1 MFSTLSVSQTGLS
14 SSKYAIDNVSN
25 NQANRNTPGYK
36 KRVADLSEVRLN
48 GVHITGQGVSFDGIS
63 RVTSQ
68 YMYDKFMQES
78 TKANYLD
85 KSSNMLGGIE
95 KIFAETTGLN
105 PSGFSV
111 DLDRY
116 FQSVESLRTNP
127 SSEVNRSYM
136 KTQGSVIVESLQKL
150 YASVEK
156 QAQIEKVELKTD
168 VNKVN
173 KILKEIAD
181 VNVKIEKYD
190 PSVNDLLDKRDLLE
204 LELSK
209 FVDVD
214 INRDA
219 GFYEIKIGGVVAVSN
234 NIFHKEIE
242 IENRLTN
249 QIDKF
254 NHIRQNSDGSSTVF
268 DSLKYNA
275 DFTSKAPY
283 DTDDTITY
291 KLNNEFSVSVT
302 IGETITGNWDG
313 DPNTPDTTMT
323 VDNDNLT
330 RAFMVKINNDSN
342 MSKLVTAH
350 NGEYTLDTSGNK
362 VPMYPNS
369 DNYLRI
375 ESNLP
380 GVDND
385 FTGRFSIERKTGIN
399 VDSRETIYKNDKE
412 SKVAQTDTVLTILD
426 QDLNL
431 KSGTMRAQV
440 ENLATSN
447 PNNKFQKY
455 LDQLDQFAQTL
466 ADVNSSYIRVGEN
479 DYVYGRDSS
488 EAHNTAPFPPNGGDV
503 VNMNLFSGSSIKTL
517 KFNKNA
523 VNDLSQQN
531 LDYLATLQW
540 KDNLS
545 FKGGAQNP
553 NDVNSTSLA
562 EFYRDLRV
570 GISTDK
576 EEASYGFEVQDAISK
591 NLGTAY
597 NNVVKVNSDD
607 EMIDLMKFQAAFS
620 ANAKVISAVD
630 EMIQV
635 LLGMKR

>member
-14 SSKYAIDNVSN
+14 TSKYAIDNVSN

-36 KRVADLSEVRLN
+36 KRVADLSEIRIN
-48 GVHITGQGVSFDGIS
+48 GVHLTGQGVNFGGIS

-68 YMYDKFMQES
+68 YMYDKFMQEG

-95 KIFAETTGLN
+95 KIFAETDS
-105 PSGFSV
+105 SGFSV
-111 DLDRY
+111 DLNRY

-136 KTQGSVIVESLQKL
+136 KTQGAVIVESIQNL
-150 YASVEK
+150 YSSIEK

-173 KILKEIAD
+173 QILKEIAD

-242 IENRLTN
+242 IEDRLTP

-254 NHIRQNSDGSSTVF
+254 NHLDSTGKVY
-268 DSLKYNA
+268 DSLKYNS
-275 DFTSKAPY
+275 DFTAKALY
-283 DTDDTITY
+283 DVDDTITY

-302 IGETITGNWDG
+302 IGESITGNWDG
-313 DPNTPDTTMT
+313 DPNTPDTTMI

-330 RAFMVKINNDSN
+330 RAFMVKINSDPN

-350 NGEYTLDTSGNK
+350 NGEYTLDASGNK
-362 VPMYPNS
+362 IPMYPNS
-369 DNYLRI
+369 DNYLKI

-380 GVDND
+380 GVDNE
-385 FTGRFSIERKTGIN
+385 FTGRFSIERKTGTD
-399 VDSRETIYKNDKE
+399 VDGRETIYKNDKE
-412 SKVAQTDTVLTILD
+412 SKIGQTDTVLTILD

-431 KSGTMRAQV
+431 KSGSMRAQV
-440 ENLATSN
+440 ENLSTSN

-479 DYVYGRDSS
+479 DYVYGRDAS
-488 EAHNTAPFPPNGGDV
+488 EAHNTAPFPPNGGDI

-517 KFNKNA
+517 KFDKNA
-523 VNDLSQQN
+523 VNDLNQQN

-553 NDVNSTSLA
+553 NDVNSTSFV
-562 EFYRDLRV
+562 EFYRNLKV
-570 GISTDK
+570 GVSTDK
-576 EEASYGFEVQDAISK
+576 EEANYGFEVQDAIAN

-597 NNVVKVNSDD
+597 NEVVKVNSDD

-620 ANAKVISAVD
+620 ANAQVISAVD
-630 EMIQV
+630 EMIQT

>member
-1 MFSTLSVSQTGLS
+1 MFSTLSVSQTGLNT
-14 SSKYAIDNVSN
+14 SKYAIENVSN

-36 KRVADLSEVRLN
+36 KRVADLSEIRLN
-48 GVHITGQGVSFDGIS
+48 GVHITGQGVNFGGIS

-85 KSSNMLGGIE
+85 KSSNILGGIE
-95 KIFAETTGLN
+95 KIFAETDS
-105 PSGFSV
+105 SGFSV
-111 DLDRY
+111 DLNRY

-136 KTQGSVIVESLQKL
+136 KTQGAVIVESLQNL
-150 YASVEK
+150 YSSIEK

-173 KILKEIAD
+173 QILKEIAD

-242 IENRLTN
+242 IEDRLTP

-254 NHIRQNSDGSSTVF
+254 NHLDSTGKVY
-268 DSLKYNA
+268 DSLKYNS
-275 DFTSKAPY
+275 DFTKKVDY
-283 DTDDTITY
+283 DAGDVITY

-302 IGETITGNWDG
+302 YGESITGNWDG
-313 DPNTPDTTMT
+313 DPTTPPDENMI
-323 VDNDNLT
+323 VDNKNLT
-330 RAFMVKINNDSN
+330 RALMVKINADEN
-342 MSKLVTAH
+342 MSKYITAY
-350 NGEYTLDTSGNK
+350 NGEYTVDSNGNK

-369 DNYLRI
+369 DNYLKI

-380 GVDND
+380 GAENE
-385 FTGRFSIERKTGIN
+385 FIGRISVERKTGTD
-399 VDSRETIYKNDKE
+399 VDGRETIYKNDKE
-412 SKVAQTDTVLTILD
+412 SKIAQTDTVLTILD

-431 KSGTMRAQV
+431 KSGSMRAQV
-440 ENLATSN
+440 ENLSTSN

-466 ADVNSSYIRVGEN
+466 ADVNSSYIRVGSN
-479 DYVYGRDSS
+479 DYVYGRDGS
-488 EAHNTAPFPPNGGDV
+488 EAHNTAPFPPIGGDI
-503 VNMNLFSGSSIKTL
+503 VNMNLFSGSSVKTL
-517 KFNKNA
+517 KFDKNA
-523 VNDLSQQN
+523 VNDLNQQN

-553 NDVNSTSLA
+553 NDVNSTSFV
-562 EFYRDLRV
+562 EFYRNLKV
-570 GISTDK
+570 GVSTDK
-576 EEASYGFEVQDAISK
+576 EEANYGFEVQDAIAN

-597 NNVVKVNSDD
+597 NEVVKVNSDD

-620 ANAKVISAVD
+620 ANAQVISAVD
-630 EMIQV
+630 EMIQT

>member
-1 MFSTLSVSQTGLS
+1 MFSTLSVSQTGLNT
-14 SSKYAIDNVSN
+14 SKYAIENVSN

-36 KRVADLSEVRLN
+36 KRVADLSEIRLN
-48 GVHITGQGVSFDGIS
+48 GVHITGQGVNFGGIS

-85 KSSNMLGGIE
+85 KSSNMLGGID
-95 KIFAETTGLN
+95 KLFAETDS
-105 PSGFSV
+105 SGFSV
-111 DLDRY
+111 D
-116 FQSVESLRTNP
+116 
-127 SSEVNRSYM
+127 VNRSYM
-136 KTQGSVIVESLQKL
+136 KTQGAVIVESLQNL
-150 YASVEK
+150 YSSIEK

-168 VNKVN
+168 VKKVN
-173 KILKEIAD
+173 QILKEIAD

-242 IENRLTN
+242 IEDRLTP

-254 NHIRQNSDGSSTVF
+254 NHIRQNADGSSTVF
-268 DSLKYNA
+268 DSLKYNS
-275 DFTSKAPY
+275 DFTAKALY
-283 DTDDTITY
+283 DVDDTITY
-291 KLNNEFSVSVT
+291 KLNNEFSVSVK

-330 RAFMVKINNDSN
+330 RAFMVKINSDPN

-350 NGEYTLDTSGNK
+350 NGEYTLDASGNK
-362 VPMYPNS
+362 IPMYPNS
-369 DNYLRI
+369 DNYLKI

-380 GVDND
+380 GVDNE
-385 FTGRFSIERKTGIN
+385 FTGRFSIERKTGVN

-412 SKVAQTDTVLTILD
+412 SKIGQTDTVLTILD

-431 KSGTMRAQV
+431 KSGSMRAQV
-440 ENLATSN
+440 ENLSTSN

-479 DYVYGRDSS
+479 DYVYGRDGS
-488 EAHNTAPFPPNGGDV
+488 EAHNTAPFPPNGGDI
-503 VNMNLFSGSSIKTL
+503 VNMNLFSGSSVKTL
-517 KFNKNA
+517 KFDKNA
-523 VNDLSQQN
+523 VNDLNQQN

-553 NDVNSTSLA
+553 NDVNSTSFV
-562 EFYRDLRV
+562 EFYRNLKV
-570 GISTDK
+570 GVSTDK
-576 EEASYGFEVQDAISK
+576 EEANYGFEVQDAIAN

-597 NNVVKVNSDD
+597 NEVVKVNSDD

-620 ANAKVISAVD
+620 ANAQVISAVD
-630 EMIQV
+630 EMIQT

>member
-1 MFSTLSVSQTGLS
+1 MFSTLSVSQTGLNT
-14 SSKYAIDNVSN
+14 SKYAIENVSN

-36 KRVADLSEVRLN
+36 KRVADLSEIRLN
-48 GVHITGQGVSFDGIS
+48 GVHITGQGVNFGGIS

-95 KIFAETTGLN
+95 KIFAETDS
-105 PSGFSV
+105 SGFSV
-111 DLDRY
+111 DLNRY

-136 KTQGSVIVESLQKL
+136 KTQGAVIVESLQNL
-150 YASVEK
+150 YSSIEK

-168 VNKVN
+168 VKKVN
-173 KILKEIAD
+173 QILKEIAD

-242 IENRLTN
+242 IEDRLTP

-254 NHIRQNSDGSSTVF
+254 NHIRQNADGSSTVF
-268 DSLKYNA
+268 DSLKYNS
-275 DFTSKAPY
+275 DFTAKALY
-283 DTDDTITY
+283 DVDDTITY
-291 KLNNEFSVSVT
+291 KLNNEFSVSVK
-302 IGETITGNWDG
+302 IGEII
-313 DPNTPDTTMT
+313 DTTMT
-323 VDNDNLT
+323 VNNNNIT
-330 RAFMVKINNDSN
+330 RALMVKINSDPN

-350 NGEYTLDTSGNK
+350 NGEYTLDASGNK
-362 VPMYPNS
+362 IPMYPNS
-369 DNYLRI
+369 DNYLKI

-380 GVDND
+380 GAENE
-385 FTGRFSIERKTGIN
+385 FIGRISVERKTGTVVN
-399 VDSRETIYKNDKE
+399 GREIIYKNDKE
-412 SKVAQTDTVLTILD
+412 SKIGQTDTVLTILD

-431 KSGTMRAQV
+431 KSGSMRAQV
-440 ENLATSN
+440 ENLSTSN

-466 ADVNSSYIRVGEN
+466 ADVNSSYIRVGSN
-479 DYVYGRDSS
+479 DYVYGRDGS
-488 EAHNTAPFPPNGGDV
+488 EAHNTAPFPPIGGDI
-503 VNMNLFSGSSIKTL
+503 VNMNLFSGSSVKTL
-517 KFNKNA
+517 KFDKNA
-523 VNDLSQQN
+523 VNDLNQQN

-553 NDVNSTSLA
+553 NDVNSTSFV
-562 EFYRDLRV
+562 EFYRNLKV
-570 GISTDK
+570 GVSTDK
-576 EEASYGFEVQDAISK
+576 EEANYGFEVQDAIAN

-597 NNVVKVNSDD
+597 NEVVKVNSDD

-620 ANAKVISAVD
+620 ANAQVISAVD

>member
-1 MFSTLSVSQTGLS
+1 MFSTFSVSQTGLNA
-14 SSKYAIDNVSN
+14 SKYAIENVSN
-25 NQANRNTPGYK
+25 NQANAKTVGYK
-36 KRVADLSEVRLN
+36 KRVADLSEIRLN
-48 GVHITGQGVSFDGIS
+48 GTNITGLGVNFDGIS

-95 KIFAETTGLN
+95 KIFAETDS
-105 PSGFSV
+105 SGFSV
-111 DLDRY
+111 DLNRY

-136 KTQGSVIVESLQKL
+136 KTQGAVIVESLQNL
-150 YASVEK
+150 YSSIEK

-168 VNKVN
+168 VKKVN
-173 KILKEIAD
+173 QILKEIAD

-242 IENRLTN
+242 IEDRLTP

-254 NHIRQNSDGSSTVF
+254 NHIRQNADGSSTVF
-268 DSLKYNA
+268 DSLKYNS
-275 DFTSKAPY
+275 DFTAKALY
-283 DTDDTITY
+283 DADDTITY
-291 KLNNEFSVSVT
+291 KLNNEFSVSVK

-330 RAFMVKINNDSN
+330 RAFMVKINSDPN

-350 NGEYTLDTSGNK
+350 NGEYTLDASGNK
-362 VPMYPNS
+362 IPMYPNS
-369 DNYLRI
+369 DNYLKI

-380 GVDND
+380 GVDNE
-385 FTGRFSIERKTGIN
+385 FTGRFSIERKTGTN
-399 VDSRETIYKNDKE
+399 VDGRETIYKNDKE
-412 SKVAQTDTVLTILD
+412 SKIGQTDTVLTILD

-431 KSGTMRAQV
+431 KSGSMRAQV
-440 ENLATSN
+440 ENLSTSN

-479 DYVYGRDSS
+479 DYVYGRDAS
-488 EAHNTAPFPPNGGDV
+488 EAHNTAPFPPNGGDI
-503 VNMNLFSGSSIKTL
+503 VNMNLFSGSSVKTL
-517 KFNKNA
+517 KFDKNA
-523 VNDLSQQN
+523 VNDLNQQN

-553 NDVNSTSLA
+553 NDVNSTSFV
-562 EFYRDLRV
+562 EFYRNLKV
-570 GISTDK
+570 GVSTDK
-576 EEASYGFEVQDAISK
+576 EEANYGFEVQDAIAN

-597 NNVVKVNSDD
+597 NEVVKVNSDD

-620 ANAKVISAVD
+620 ANAQVISAVD
-630 EMIQV
+630 EMIQT

>member
-1 MFSTLSVSQTGLS
+1 MFSTLSVSQTGLNT
-14 SSKYAIDNVSN
+14 SKYAIENVSN

-36 KRVADLSEVRLN
+36 KRVADLSEIRLN
-48 GVHITGQGVSFDGIS
+48 GVHITGQGVNFGGIS

-95 KIFAETTGLN
+95 KIFAETDS
-105 PSGFSV
+105 SGFSV
-111 DLDRY
+111 DLNRY

-136 KTQGSVIVESLQKL
+136 KTQGAVIVESLQNL
-150 YASVEK
+150 YSSIEK

-168 VNKVN
+168 VKKVN
-173 KILKEIAD
+173 QILKEIAD

-242 IENRLTN
+242 IEDRLTP

-254 NHIRQNSDGSSTVF
+254 NHLDSTGKVY
-268 DSLKYNA
+268 DSLKYNS
-275 DFTSKAPY
+275 DFSAKGAY
-283 DTDDTITY
+283 DPNDTITY
-291 KLNNEFSVSVT
+291 KLNNEFSVSVK
-302 IGETITGNWDG
+302 IGDSITGNWDG

-330 RAFMVKINNDSN
+330 RALMVKINSDPN

-350 NGEYTLDTSGNK
+350 NGEYTLDASGNK
-362 VPMYPNS
+362 IPMYPNS
-369 DNYLRI
+369 DNYLKI

-380 GVDND
+380 GVDNE
-385 FTGRFSIERKTGIN
+385 FTGRFSIERKTGTD
-399 VDSRETIYKNDKE
+399 VDGRETIYKNDKE
-412 SKVAQTDTVLTILD
+412 SKIGQTDTVLTILD

-431 KSGTMRAQV
+431 KSGSMRAQV
-440 ENLATSN
+440 ENLSTSN

-479 DYVYGRDSS
+479 DYVYGRDGS
-488 EAHNTAPFPPNGGDV
+488 EAHNTAPFPPNGGDI
-503 VNMNLFSGSSIKTL
+503 VNMNLFSGSSVKTL
-517 KFNKNA
+517 KFDKNA
-523 VNDLSQQN
+523 VNDLNQQN

-553 NDVNSTSLA
+553 NDVNSTSFV
-562 EFYRDLRV
+562 EFYRNLKV
-570 GISTDK
+570 GVSTDK
-576 EEASYGFEVQDAISK
+576 EEANYGFEVQDAIAN

-597 NNVVKVNSDD
+597 NEVVKVNSDD

-620 ANAKVISAVD
+620 ANAQVISAVD
-630 EMIQV
+630 EMIQT

>member
-1 MFSTLSVSQTGLS
+1 MFSTLSVSQTGLNT
-14 SSKYAIDNVSN
+14 SKYAIENVSN

-36 KRVADLSEVRLN
+36 KRVADLSEIRLN
-48 GVHITGQGVSFDGIS
+48 GVHITGQGVNFGGIS

-95 KIFAETTGLN
+95 KIFAETDS
-105 PSGFSV
+105 SGFSV
-111 DLDRY
+111 DLNRY

-136 KTQGSVIVESLQKL
+136 KTQGAVIVESLQNL
-150 YASVEK
+150 YSSIEK

-173 KILKEIAD
+173 QILKEIAD

-242 IENRLTN
+242 IEDRLTP

-254 NHIRQNSDGSSTVF
+254 NHLDSTGKVY
-268 DSLKYNA
+268 DSLKYNS
-275 DFTSKAPY
+275 DFTKKVDY
-283 DTDDTITY
+283 DAGDVITY

-302 IGETITGNWDG
+302 YGESITGNWDG
-313 DPNTPDTTMT
+313 DPSTGFTNMT
-323 VDNDNLT
+323 VDNNNIT
-330 RAFMVKINNDSN
+330 RALMVKINADEN
-342 MSKLVTAH
+342 MSKYITAY
-350 NGEYTLDTSGNK
+350 NGEYTVNASGNK

-369 DNYLRI
+369 DNYLKI

-380 GVDND
+380 GVDNE
-385 FTGRFSIERKTGIN
+385 FTGRFSIERKTGSVI
-399 VDSRETIYKNDKE
+399 DGREVIYRNENE
-412 SKVAQTDTVLTILD
+412 SKNAQTDTVLTILD

-431 KSGTMRAQV
+431 KSGSMRAQV
-440 ENLATSN
+440 ENLSTSN

-466 ADVNSSYIRVGEN
+466 ADVNSSYIRVGSN
-479 DYVYGRDSS
+479 DYVYGRDGS
-488 EAHNTAPFPPNGGDV
+488 EAHNTAPFPPIGGDI
-503 VNMNLFSGSSIKTL
+503 VNMNLFSGSSVKTL
-517 KFNKNA
+517 KFDKNA
-523 VNDLSQQN
+523 VNDLNQQN

-553 NDVNSTSLA
+553 NDVNSTSFV
-562 EFYRDLRV
+562 EFYRNLKV
-570 GISTDK
+570 GVSTDK
-576 EEASYGFEVQDAISK
+576 EEANYGFEVQDAIAN

-597 NNVVKVNSDD
+597 NEVVKVNSDD

-620 ANAKVISAVD
+620 ANAQVISAVD
-630 EMIQV
+630 EMIQT

>member
-14 SSKYAIDNVSN
+14 TSKYAIDNVSN

-36 KRVADLSEVRLN
+36 KRVADLSEIRLN
-48 GVHITGQGVSFDGIS
+48 GVHITGQGVNFGGIS

-95 KIFAETTGLN
+95 KIFAETN
-105 PSGFSV
+105 SSGFSV
-111 DLDRY
+111 DLNRY

-136 KTQGSVIVESLQKL
+136 KTQGTVIVESLQNS
-150 YASVEK
+150 YSSIEK

-168 VNKVN
+168 VKKVN
-173 KILKEIAD
+173 QILKEIAD
-181 VNVKIEKYD
+181 VNAKIEKYD

-219 GFYEIKIGGVVAVSN
+219 GFYEIKIGGVAAVSN

-242 IENRLTN
+242 IEDRLTP

-254 NHIRQNSDGSSTVF
+254 NHLDSTGKVY
-268 DSLKYNA
+268 DSLKYNS
-275 DFTSKAPY
+275 DFTAKALY
-283 DTDDTITY
+283 DADDTITY
-291 KLNNEFSVSVT
+291 RLNNEFSVSVK
-302 IGETITGNWDG
+302 IGESITGNWDG

-330 RAFMVKINNDSN
+330 RAFMVKINSDPN

-350 NGEYTLDTSGNK
+350 NGEYTLDASGNK
-362 VPMYPNS
+362 IPMYPNS
-369 DNYLRI
+369 DNYLKI

-380 GVDND
+380 GVDNE
-385 FTGRFSIERKTGIN
+385 FTGRFSIERKTGVN
-399 VDSRETIYKNDKE
+399 VDGRETIYKNDKE
-412 SKVAQTDTVLTILD
+412 SKIGQTDTVLTILD

-431 KSGTMRAQV
+431 KSGSMRAQV
-440 ENLATSN
+440 ENLSTSN

-479 DYVYGRDSS
+479 DYVYGRDGS
-488 EAHNTAPFPPNGGDV
+488 EAHNTAPFPPNGGDI

-517 KFNKNA
+517 KFDKNA
-523 VNDLSQQN
+523 VNDLNQQN

-553 NDVNSTSLA
+553 NDVNSTSFV
-562 EFYRDLRV
+562 EFYRNLKV
-570 GISTDK
+570 GVSTDK
-576 EEASYGFEVQDAISK
+576 EEANYGFEVQDAIAN

-597 NNVVKVNSDD
+597 NEVVKVNSDD

-620 ANAKVISAVD
+620 ANAQVISAVD
-630 EMIQV
+630 EMIQT

>member
-1 MFSTLSVSQTGLS
+1 MFSTFSVSQTGLNA
-14 SSKYAIDNVSN
+14 SKYAIENVSN
-25 NQANRNTPGYK
+25 NQANAKTVGYK
-36 KRVADLSEVRLN
+36 KRVADLSEIRLN
-48 GVHITGQGVSFDGIS
+48 GTNITGLGVNFDGIS

-95 KIFAETTGLN
+95 KIFAETDS
-105 PSGFSV
+105 SGFSV
-111 DLDRY
+111 DLNRY

-136 KTQGSVIVESLQKL
+136 KTQGAVIVESLQNL
-150 YASVEK
+150 YSSIEK

-168 VNKVN
+168 VKKVN
-173 KILKEIAD
+173 QILKEIAD

-242 IENRLTN
+242 IEDRLTP

-254 NHIRQNSDGSSTVF
+254 NHIRQNADGSSTVF
-268 DSLKYNA
+268 DSLKYNS
-275 DFTSKAPY
+275 DFTAKAPY
-283 DTDDTITY
+283 DADDTITY
-291 KLNNEFSVSVT
+291 KLNNEFSVSVK

-330 RAFMVKINNDSN
+330 RAFMVKINSDPN

-350 NGEYTLDTSGNK
+350 NGEYTLDASGNK
-362 VPMYPNS
+362 IPMYPNS
-369 DNYLRI
+369 DNYLKI

-380 GVDND
+380 GVDNE
-385 FTGRFSIERKTGIN
+385 FTGRFSIERKTGVN
-399 VDSRETIYKNDKE
+399 VDGRETIYKNDKE
-412 SKVAQTDTVLTILD
+412 SKIGQTDTVLTILD

-431 KSGTMRAQV
+431 KSGSMRAQV
-440 ENLATSN
+440 ENLSTSN

-479 DYVYGRDSS
+479 DYVYGRDGS
-488 EAHNTAPFPPNGGDV
+488 EAHNTAPFPPNGGDI
-503 VNMNLFSGSSIKTL
+503 VNMNLFSGSSVKTL
-517 KFNKNA
+517 KFDKNA
-523 VNDLSQQN
+523 VNDLNQQN

-553 NDVNSTSLA
+553 NDVNSTSFV
-562 EFYRDLRV
+562 EFYRNLKV
-570 GISTDK
+570 GVSTDK
-576 EEASYGFEVQDAISK
+576 EEANYGFEVQDAIAN

-597 NNVVKVNSDD
+597 NEVVKVNSDD

-620 ANAKVISAVD
+620 ANAQVISAVD
-630 EMIQV
+630 EMIQT

>member
-14 SSKYAIDNVSN
+14 TSKYAIDNVSN

-36 KRVADLSEVRLN
+36 KRVADLSEIRIN
-48 GVHITGQGVSFDGIS
+48 GVHLTGQGVNFGGIS

-68 YMYDKFMQES
+68 YMYDKFMQEG

-95 KIFAETTGLN
+95 KIFAETDS
-105 PSGFSV
+105 SGFSV
-111 DLDRY
+111 DLNRY

-136 KTQGSVIVESLQKL
+136 KTQGAVIVESLQNL
-150 YASVEK
+150 YSSIEK

-173 KILKEIAD
+173 QILKEIAD

-242 IENRLTN
+242 IEDRLTP

-254 NHIRQNSDGSSTVF
+254 NHLDSTGKVY
-268 DSLKYNA
+268 DSLKYNS
-275 DFTSKAPY
+275 DFTAKALY
-283 DTDDTITY
+283 DVDDTITY
-291 KLNNEFSVSVT
+291 KLNNEFSVSVK
-302 IGETITGNWDG
+302 IGESITGNWDG

-323 VDNDNLT
+323 VDTVDNDNLT
-330 RAFMVKINNDSN
+330 RAFMVKINSDPN

-350 NGEYTLDTSGNK
+350 NGEYTLDASGNK
-362 VPMYPNS
+362 IPMYPNS
-369 DNYLRI
+369 DNYLKI

-380 GVDND
+380 GVDNE
-385 FTGRFSIERKTGIN
+385 FTGRFSIERKTGTD
-399 VDSRETIYKNDKE
+399 VDGRETIYKNDKE
-412 SKVAQTDTVLTILD
+412 SKIGQTDTVLTILD

-431 KSGTMRAQV
+431 KSGSMRAQV
-440 ENLATSN
+440 ENLSTSN

-479 DYVYGRDSS
+479 DYFYGRDAS
-488 EAHNTAPFPPNGGDV
+488 EAHNTAPFPPNGGDI
-503 VNMNLFSGSSIKTL
+503 VNMNLFSGSSVKTL
-517 KFNKNA
+517 KFDKNA
-523 VNDLSQQN
+523 VNDLNQQN

-545 FKGGAQNP
+545 FKGGSQNP
-553 NDVNSTSLA
+553 NDVNSTSFV
-562 EFYRDLRV
+562 EFYRNLKV
-570 GISTDK
+570 GVSTDK
-576 EEASYGFEVQDAISK
+576 EEANYGFEVQDAIAN

-597 NNVVKVNSDD
+597 NEVVKVNSDD

-620 ANAKVISAVD
+620 ANAQVISAVD

>member
-1 MFSTLSVSQTGLS
+1 MFSTLSVSQTGLNT
-14 SSKYAIDNVSN
+14 SKYAIENVSN

-36 KRVADLSEVRLN
+36 KRVADLSEIRLN
-48 GVHITGQGVSFDGIS
+48 GVHITGQGVNFGGIS

-95 KIFAETTGLN
+95 KIFAETDS
-105 PSGFSV
+105 SGFSV
-111 DLDRY
+111 DLNRY

-136 KTQGSVIVESLQKL
+136 KTQGAVIVESLQNL
-150 YASVEK
+150 YSSIEK

-173 KILKEIAD
+173 QILKEIAD

-242 IENRLTN
+242 IEDRLTP

-254 NHIRQNSDGSSTVF
+254 NHIRQNADGSSTVF
-268 DSLKYNA
+268 DSLKYNS
-275 DFTSKAPY
+275 DFTPKAPY
-283 DTDDTITY
+283 DVDDTITY
-291 KLNNEFSVSVT
+291 KLNNEFSVSVK
-302 IGETITGNWDG
+302 IGESITGNWDG

-330 RAFMVKINNDSN
+330 RAFMVKINSDPN

-350 NGEYTLDTSGNK
+350 NGEYTLDASGNK
-362 VPMYPNS
+362 IPMYPNS
-369 DNYLRI
+369 DNYLKI

-380 GVDND
+380 GVDNE
-385 FTGRFSIERKTGIN
+385 FTGRFSIERKTGTVVN
-399 VDSRETIYKNDKE
+399 GREIIYKNDKE
-412 SKVAQTDTVLTILD
+412 SKIGQTDTVLTILD

-431 KSGTMRAQV
+431 KSGSMRAQV
-440 ENLATSN
+440 ENLSTSN

-466 ADVNSSYIRVGEN
+466 SDTYSAYIRVGSE
-479 DYVYGRDSS
+479 DYIYGKDASD
-488 EAHNTAPFPPNGGDV
+488 AYNPPFPQNVGDII
-503 VNMNLFSGSSIKTL
+503 NLNLFSGSSVKTL
-517 KFNKNA
+517 KFDKNA
-523 VNDLSQQN
+523 VNDLNQQN

-553 NDVNSTSLA
+553 NDVNSTSFV
-562 EFYRDLRV
+562 EFYRNLKV
-570 GISTDK
+570 GVSTDK
-576 EEASYGFEVQDAISK
+576 EEANYGFEVQDAIAN

-597 NNVVKVNSDD
+597 NEVVKVNSDD

-620 ANAKVISAVD
+620 ANAQVISAVD
-630 EMIQV
+630 EMIQT

>member
-1 MFSTLSVSQTGLS
+1 MFSTLSVSQTGLNT
-14 SSKYAIDNVSN
+14 SKYAIENVSN

-36 KRVADLSEVRLN
+36 KRVADLSEIRLN
-48 GVHITGQGVSFDGIS
+48 GVHITGQGVNFGGIS

-95 KIFAETTGLN
+95 KIFAETDS
-105 PSGFSV
+105 SGFSV
-111 DLDRY
+111 DLNRY

-136 KTQGSVIVESLQKL
+136 KTQGAVIVESLQNL
-150 YASVEK
+150 YSSIEK

-173 KILKEIAD
+173 QILKEIAD

-242 IENRLTN
+242 IEDRLTP

-254 NHIRQNSDGSSTVF
+254 NHIRQNADGSSTVF
-268 DSLKYNA
+268 DSLKYNS
-275 DFTSKAPY
+275 DFTAKALY
-283 DTDDTITY
+283 DADDTITY
-291 KLNNEFSVSVT
+291 RLNNEFSVSVK
-302 IGETITGNWDG
+302 IGEII
-313 DPNTPDTTMT
+313 DTTMT
-323 VDNDNLT
+323 VNNNNIT
-330 RAFMVKINNDSN
+330 RALMFKINSDPN
-342 MSKLVTAH
+342 MSKLVTAY
-350 NGEYTLDTSGNK
+350 NGEYTLDANGNK
-362 VPMYPNS
+362 ITMYPNS
-369 DNYLRI
+369 DNYLKI

-380 GVDND
+380 GVDNE
-385 FTGRFSIERKTGIN
+385 FTGRISVERKN
-399 VDSRETIYKNDKE
+399 VTDVVEGREIIYKNDKE
-412 SKVAQTDTVLTILD
+412 SKIGQTDTVLTILD

-431 KSGTMRAQV
+431 KSGSMRAQV
-440 ENLATSN
+440 ENLSTSN

-466 ADVNSSYIRVGEN
+466 ADVNSSYIRVGSN
-479 DYVYGRDSS
+479 DYVYGRDGS
-488 EAHNTAPFPPNGGDV
+488 EAHNTAPFPPIGGDI
-503 VNMNLFSGSSIKTL
+503 VNMNLFSGSSVKTL
-517 KFNKNA
+517 KFDKNA
-523 VNDLSQQN
+523 VNDLNQQN

-553 NDVNSTSLA
+553 NDVNSTSFV
-562 EFYRDLRV
+562 EFYRNLKV
-570 GISTDK
+570 GVSTDK
-576 EEASYGFEVQDAISK
+576 EEANYGFEVQDAIAN

-597 NNVVKVNSDD
+597 NEVVKVNSDD

-620 ANAKVISAVD
+620 ANAQVISAVD

>member
-14 SSKYAIDNVSN
+14 TSKYAIDNVSN

-36 KRVADLSEVRLN
+36 KRVADLSEIRIN
-48 GVHITGQGVSFDGIS
+48 GVHLTGQGVNFGGIS

-68 YMYDKFMQES
+68 YMYDKFMQEG

-95 KIFAETTGLN
+95 KIFAETDS
-105 PSGFSV
+105 SGFSV
-111 DLDRY
+111 DLNRY

-136 KTQGSVIVESLQKL
+136 KTQGAVIVESLQNL
-150 YASVEK
+150 YSSIEK

-173 KILKEIAD
+173 QILKEIAD

-242 IENRLTN
+242 IEDRLTP

-254 NHIRQNSDGSSTVF
+254 NHLDSTGKVY
-268 DSLKYNA
+268 DSLKYNS
-275 DFTSKAPY
+275 DFTAKALY
-283 DTDDTITY
+283 DADDTITY
-291 KLNNEFSVSVT
+291 RLNNEFSVSVK

-330 RAFMVKINNDSN
+330 RAFMVKINSDPN

-350 NGEYTLDTSGNK
+350 NGEYTLDASGNK
-362 VPMYPNS
+362 IPMYPNS
-369 DNYLRI
+369 DNYLKI

-380 GVDND
+380 GVDNE
-385 FTGRFSIERKTGIN
+385 FTGRFSIERKTGTVVN
-399 VDSRETIYKNDKE
+399 GREIIYKNDKE
-412 SKVAQTDTVLTILD
+412 SKIGQTDTVLTILD

-431 KSGTMRAQV
+431 KSGSMRAQV
-440 ENLATSN
+440 ENLSTSN

-479 DYVYGRDSS
+479 DYVYGRDAS
-488 EAHNTAPFPPNGGDV
+488 EAHNTAPFPPNGGDI
-503 VNMNLFSGSSIKTL
+503 VNMNLFSGSSVKTL
-517 KFNKNA
+517 KFDKNA
-523 VNDLSQQN
+523 VNDLNQQN

-553 NDVNSTSLA
+553 NDVNSTSFV
-562 EFYRDLRV
+562 EFYRNLKV
-570 GISTDK
+570 GVSTDK
-576 EEASYGFEVQDAISK
+576 EEANYGFEVQDAIAN

-597 NNVVKVNSDD
+597 NEVVKVNSDD

-620 ANAKVISAVD
+620 ANAQVISAVD
-630 EMIQV
+630 EMIQT

>member
-1 MFSTLSVSQTGLS
+1 MFSTLSVSQTGLNT
-14 SSKYAIDNVSN
+14 SKYAIENVSN

-36 KRVADLSEVRLN
+36 KRVADLSEIRLN
-48 GVHITGQGVSFDGIS
+48 GVHITGQGVNFGGIS

-95 KIFAETTGLN
+95 KIFAETN
-105 PSGFSV
+105 SSGFSV
-111 DLDRY
+111 DLNRY

-136 KTQGSVIVESLQKL
+136 KTQGAVIVESLQNL
-150 YASVEK
+150 YSSIEK

-168 VNKVN
+168 VKKVN
-173 KILKEIAD
+173 QILKEIAD

-242 IENRLTN
+242 IEDRLTP

-254 NHIRQNSDGSSTVF
+254 NHIRQNADGSSTVF
-268 DSLKYNA
+268 DSLKYNS
-275 DFTSKAPY
+275 DFTPKALY
-283 DTDDTITY
+283 DAHDTITY
-291 KLNNEFSVSVT
+291 RLNNEFSVSVK
-302 IGETITGNWDG
+302 IGEII
-313 DPNTPDTTMT
+313 DTTMT
-323 VDNDNLT
+323 VNNNNIT
-330 RAFMVKINNDSN
+330 RALMVKINSDPN

-350 NGEYTLDTSGNK
+350 NGEYTLDASGNK
-362 VPMYPNS
+362 IPMYPNS
-369 DNYLRI
+369 DNYLKI

-380 GVDND
+380 GAENE
-385 FTGRFSIERKTGIN
+385 FIGRISVERKN
-399 VDSRETIYKNDKE
+399 VTDEVEGREIIYKNDKE
-412 SKVAQTDTVLTILD
+412 SKIAQTDTVLTILD

-431 KSGTMRAQV
+431 KSGSMRAQV
-440 ENLATSN
+440 ENLSTSN

-466 ADVNSSYIRVGEN
+466 ADVNSSYIRVGSN
-479 DYVYGRDSS
+479 DYVYGRDGS
-488 EAHNTAPFPPNGGDV
+488 EAHNTAPFPPIGGDI
-503 VNMNLFSGSSIKTL
+503 VNMNLFSGSSVKTL
-517 KFNKNA
+517 KFDKNA
-523 VNDLSQQN
+523 VNDLNQQN

-553 NDVNSTSLA
+553 NDVNSTSFV
-562 EFYRDLRV
+562 EFYRNLKV
-570 GISTDK
+570 GVSTDK
-576 EEASYGFEVQDAISK
+576 EEANYGFEVQDAIAN

-597 NNVVKVNSDD
+597 NEVVKVNSDD

-620 ANAKVISAVD
+620 ANAQVISAVD

>member
-1 MFSTLSVSQTGLS
+1 MFSTLSVSQTGLNT
-14 SSKYAIDNVSN
+14 SKYAIENVSN

-36 KRVADLSEVRLN
+36 KRVADLSEIRLN
-48 GVHITGQGVSFDGIS
+48 GVHITGQGVNFGGIS

-95 KIFAETTGLN
+95 KIFAETDS
-105 PSGFSV
+105 SGFSV
-111 DLDRY
+111 DLNRY

-136 KTQGSVIVESLQKL
+136 KTQGAVIVESLQNL
-150 YASVEK
+150 YSSIEK

-173 KILKEIAD
+173 QILKEIAD

-242 IENRLTN
+242 IEDRLTP

-254 NHIRQNSDGSSTVF
+254 NHIRQNADGSSTVF
-268 DSLKYNA
+268 DSLKYNS
-275 DFTSKAPY
+275 DFTAKALY
-283 DTDDTITY
+283 DVDDTITY
-291 KLNNEFSVSVT
+291 KLNNEFSVSVK

-323 VDNDNLT
+323 VDVNNDNLT
-330 RAFMVKINNDSN
+330 RAFMVKINSDPN

-350 NGEYTLDTSGNK
+350 NGEYTLDASGNK
-362 VPMYPNS
+362 IPMYPNS
-369 DNYLRI
+369 DNYLKI

-380 GVDND
+380 GVDNE
-385 FTGRFSIERKTGIN
+385 FIGRFSIERKN
-399 VDSRETIYKNDKE
+399 VTDDVEGREIIYKNDKE
-412 SKVAQTDTVLTILD
+412 SKIAQNDTVLTILD

-431 KSGTMRAQV
+431 KS
-440 ENLATSN
+440 
-447 PNNKFQKY
+447 
-455 LDQLDQFAQTL
+455 
-466 ADVNSSYIRVGEN
+466 
-479 DYVYGRDSS
+479 
-488 EAHNTAPFPPNGGDV
+488 
-503 VNMNLFSGSSIKTL
+503 
-517 KFNKNA
+517 
-523 VNDLSQQN
+523 
-531 LDYLATLQW
+531 
-540 KDNLS
+540 
-545 FKGGAQNP
+545 
-553 NDVNSTSLA
+553 
-562 EFYRDLRV
+562 
-570 GISTDK
+570 
-576 EEASYGFEVQDAISK
+576 
-591 NLGTAY
+591 
-597 NNVVKVNSDD
+597 
-607 EMIDLMKFQAAFS
+607 
-620 ANAKVISAVD
+620 
-630 EMIQV
+630 
-635 LLGMKR
+635 

>member
-1 MFSTLSVSQTGLS
+1 MFSTLSVSQTGLNT
-14 SSKYAIDNVSN
+14 SKYAIENVSN

-36 KRVADLSEVRLN
+36 KRVADLSEIRLN
-48 GVHITGQGVSFDGIS
+48 GVHITGQGVNFGGIS

-95 KIFAETTGLN
+95 KIFAETDS
-105 PSGFSV
+105 SGFSV
-111 DLDRY
+111 DLNRY

-136 KTQGSVIVESLQKL
+136 KTQGAVIVESLQNL
-150 YASVEK
+150 YSSIEK

-168 VNKVN
+168 VKKVN
-173 KILKEIAD
+173 QILKEIAD

-242 IENRLTN
+242 IEDRLTP

-254 NHIRQNSDGSSTVF
+254 NHLDSTGKVY
-268 DSLKYNA
+268 DSLKYNS
-275 DFTSKAPY
+275 DFSAKVDY
-283 DTDDTITY
+283 DEHDTITY
-291 KLNNEFSVSVT
+291 KLNNEFSVSVK
-302 IGETITGNWDG
+302 IDEIITGNWDG

-323 VDNDNLT
+323 VNNNNIT
-330 RAFMVKINNDSN
+330 RALMVKINSDPN

-350 NGEYTLDTSGNK
+350 NGEYTLDASGNK
-362 VPMYPNS
+362 IPMYPNS
-369 DNYLRI
+369 DNYLKI

-380 GVDND
+380 GVENE
-385 FTGRFSIERKTGIN
+385 FIGRFSIERKAGTD
-399 VDSRETIYKNDKE
+399 VDGRETIYKNDKE
-412 SKVAQTDTVLTILD
+412 SKIGQTDTVLTILD

-431 KSGTMRAQV
+431 KSGSMRAQV
-440 ENLATSN
+440 ENLSTSN

-479 DYVYGRDSS
+479 DYVYGRDGS
-488 EAHNTAPFPPNGGDV
+488 EAHNTAPFPPNGGDI
-503 VNMNLFSGSSIKTL
+503 VNMNLFSGSSVKTL
-517 KFNKNA
+517 KFDKNA
-523 VNDLSQQN
+523 VNDLNQQN

-553 NDVNSTSLA
+553 NDVNSTSFV
-562 EFYRDLRV
+562 EFYRNLKV
-570 GISTDK
+570 GVSTDK
-576 EEASYGFEVQDAISK
+576 EEANYGFEVQDAIAN

-597 NNVVKVNSDD
+597 NEVVKVNSDD

-620 ANAKVISAVD
+620 ANAQVISAVD
-630 EMIQV
+630 EMIQT

>member
-1 MFSTLSVSQTGLS
+1 MFSTLSVSQTGLNT
-14 SSKYAIDNVSN
+14 SKYAIENVSN

-36 KRVADLSEVRLN
+36 KRVADLSEIRLN
-48 GVHITGQGVSFDGIS
+48 GVHITGQGVNFGGIS

-68 YMYDKFMQES
+68 YMYDKFMQEA

-95 KIFAETTGLN
+95 KIFAETDS
-105 PSGFSV
+105 SGFSV
-111 DLDRY
+111 DLNRY

-136 KTQGSVIVESLQKL
+136 QTQGAVIVESLQNL
-150 YASVEK
+150 YSSIEK

-168 VNKVN
+168 VKKVN
-173 KILKEIAD
+173 QILKEIAD
-181 VNVKIEKYD
+181 INVKIEKYD

-219 GFYEIKIGGVVAVSN
+219 GFYEIKIGGVAAVSN

-242 IENRLTN
+242 IEDRLTP

-254 NHIRQNSDGSSTVF
+254 NHIRQNADGSSTVF
-268 DSLKYNA
+268 DALKYNS
-275 DFTSKAPY
+275 DFTLKTPSY
-283 DTDDTITY
+283 DADDTITY

-302 IGETITGNWDG
+302 IGETIIGDWDG
-313 DPNTPDTTMT
+313 DPNTALTTMT

-330 RAFMVKINNDSN
+330 RAFMVKINSDPN

-350 NGEYTLDTSGNK
+350 NGEYTLDASGNK
-362 VPMYPNS
+362 IPMYPNS
-369 DNYLRI
+369 DNYLKI

-380 GVDND
+380 GVENE
-385 FTGRFSIERKTGIN
+385 FTGRFSIERKTDPVTIIK
-399 VDSRETIYKNDKE
+399 REVIYKNENE
-412 SKVAQTDTVLTILD
+412 SKIAQSDTVLTILD

-431 KSGTMRAQV
+431 KSGSMRAQV

-479 DYVYGRDSS
+479 DYVYGRDAS
-488 EAHNTAPFPPNGGDV
+488 EAHNTAPFPPNGGDI

-517 KFNKNA
+517 KFDKNA

-545 FKGGAQNP
+545 FKSGAQNS
-553 NDVNSTSLA
+553 NDVNSTSFV
-562 EFYRDLRV
+562 EFYRNLKV
-570 GISTDK
+570 GVSTDK
-576 EEASYGFEVQDAISK
+576 EEASYGFEVQDAIAN

-597 NNVVKVNSDD
+597 NEVVKVNSDD

-620 ANAKVISAVD
+620 ANAQVISAVD
-630 EMIQV
+630 EMIQT

>member
-1 MFSTLSVSQTGLS
+1 MFSTLSVSQTGLNT
-14 SSKYAIDNVSN
+14 SKYAIENVSN

-36 KRVADLSEVRLN
+36 KRVADLSEIRLN
-48 GVHITGQGVSFDGIS
+48 GVHITGQGVNFGGIS

-95 KIFAETTGLN
+95 KIFAETDS
-105 PSGFSV
+105 SGFSV
-111 DLDRY
+111 DLNRY

-136 KTQGSVIVESLQKL
+136 KTQGTVIVESLQNL
-150 YASVEK
+150 YSSIEK

-168 VNKVN
+168 VKKVN
-173 KILKEIAD
+173 QILKEIAD

-242 IENRLTN
+242 IEDRLTP

-254 NHIRQNSDGSSTVF
+254 NHIRQNADGSSTVF
-268 DSLKYNA
+268 DSLKYNS
-275 DFTSKAPY
+275 DFTAKALY
-283 DTDDTITY
+283 DAHDTITY
-291 KLNNEFSVSVT
+291 KLNNEFSVSVK
-302 IGETITGNWDG
+302 IGETING
-313 DPNTPDTTMT
+313 MT
-323 VDNDNLT
+323 VNNNNIT
-330 RAFMVKINNDSN
+330 RALMFKINSDPN

-350 NGEYTLDTSGNK
+350 NGEYTLDASGNK
-362 VPMYPNS
+362 IPMYPNS
-369 DNYLRI
+369 DNYLKI

-380 GVDND
+380 GVENE
-385 FTGRFSIERKTGIN
+385 FTGRISVERKTGTVVN
-399 VDSRETIYKNDKE
+399 GRETIYKNDKE
-412 SKVAQTDTVLTILD
+412 SKIGQTDTVLTILD

-431 KSGTMRAQV
+431 KSGSMRAQV
-440 ENLATSN
+440 ENLSTSN

-479 DYVYGRDSS
+479 DYVYGRDAS
-488 EAHNTAPFPPNGGDV
+488 EAHNTAPFPPNGGDI
-503 VNMNLFSGSSIKTL
+503 VNMNLFSGSSVKTL
-517 KFNKNA
+517 KFDKNA
-523 VNDLSQQN
+523 VNDLNQQN

-553 NDVNSTSLA
+553 NDVNSTSFV
-562 EFYRDLRV
+562 EFYRNLKV
-570 GISTDK
+570 GVSTDK
-576 EEASYGFEVQDAISK
+576 EEANYGFEVQDAIAN

-597 NNVVKVNSDD
+597 NEVVKVNSDD

-620 ANAKVISAVD
+620 ANAQVISAVD
-630 EMIQV
+630 EMIQT

>member
-1 MFSTLSVSQTGLS
+1 MFSTLSVSQTGLNT
-14 SSKYAIDNVSN
+14 SKYAIENVSN

-36 KRVADLSEVRLN
+36 KRVADLSEIRIN
-48 GVHITGQGVSFDGIS
+48 GVHITGQGVNFGGIS

-68 YMYDKFMQES
+68 YMYDKFIQES

-95 KIFAETTGLN
+95 KIFAETDS
-105 PSGFSV
+105 SGF
-111 DLDRY
+111 LFFLNRY

-136 KTQGSVIVESLQKL
+136 KTQGAVIVESLQNL
-150 YASVEK
+150 YSSIEK

-168 VNKVN
+168 VKKVN
-173 KILKEIAD
+173 QILKEIAD

-242 IENRLTN
+242 IEDRLTP

-254 NHIRQNSDGSSTVF
+254 NHIRQNADGSSTVF
-268 DSLKYNA
+268 DSLKYNS
-275 DFTSKAPY
+275 DFTAKAPY
-283 DTDDTITY
+283 DADDTITY
-291 KLNNEFSVSVT
+291 KLNNEFSVSVKIGDT
-302 IGETITGNWDG
+302 IAGAWSGDGTIS
-313 DPNTPDTTMT
+313 TMV
-323 VDNDNLT
+323 VDNNNIT
-330 RAFMVKINNDSN
+330 RAFMVKINSDPN

-350 NGEYTLDTSGNK
+350 NGEYTLDASGKK

-369 DNYLRI
+369 DNYLKI

-380 GVDND
+380 GVDNE
-385 FTGRFSIERKTGIN
+385 FTGRFSIERKTGVN
-399 VDSRETIYKNDKE
+399 VDGRETIYKNDKE
-412 SKVAQTDTVLTILD
+412 SKIGQTDTVLTILD

-431 KSGTMRAQV
+431 KSGSMRAQV
-440 ENLATSN
+440 ENLSTSN

-479 DYVYGRDSS
+479 DYVYGRDGS
-488 EAHNTAPFPPNGGDV
+488 EAHNTAPFPPNGGDI
-503 VNMNLFSGSSIKTL
+503 VNMNLFSGSSVKTL
-517 KFNKNA
+517 KFDKNA
-523 VNDLSQQN
+523 VNDLNQQN

-553 NDVNSTSLA
+553 NDVNSTSFV
-562 EFYRDLRV
+562 EFYRNLKV
-570 GISTDK
+570 GVSTDK
-576 EEASYGFEVQDAISK
+576 EEANYGFEVQDAIAN

-597 NNVVKVNSDD
+597 NEVVKVNSDD

-620 ANAKVISAVD
+620 ANAQVISAVD
-630 EMIQV
+630 EMRQT

>member
-1 MFSTLSVSQTGLS
+1 MFSTLSVSQTGLNT
-14 SSKYAIDNVSN
+14 SKYAIENVSN

-36 KRVADLSEVRLN
+36 KRVADLSEIRLN
-48 GVHITGQGVSFDGIS
+48 GVHITGQGVNFGGIS

-95 KIFAETTGLN
+95 KIFAETDS
-105 PSGFSV
+105 SGFSV
-111 DLDRY
+111 DLNRY

-136 KTQGSVIVESLQKL
+136 KTQGAVIVESLQNL
-150 YASVEK
+150 YSSIEK

-173 KILKEIAD
+173 QILKEIAD

-242 IENRLTN
+242 IEDRLTP

-254 NHIRQNSDGSSTVF
+254 NHLDSTGKVY
-268 DSLKYNA
+268 DSLKYNS
-275 DFTSKAPY
+275 DFSAKVAY
-283 DTDDTITY
+283 DVHDTITY
-291 KLNNEFSVSVT
+291 KLNNEFSVSVK
-302 IGETITGNWDG
+302 IGESITGNWDG

-330 RAFMVKINNDSN
+330 RAFMVKINSDPN

-350 NGEYTLDTSGNK
+350 NGEYTLDASGNK
-362 VPMYPNS
+362 IPMYPNS
-369 DNYLRI
+369 DNYLKI

-380 GVDND
+380 GVENE
-385 FTGRFSIERKTGIN
+385 FTGRFSVERKN
-399 VDSRETIYKNDKE
+399 VTDDVEGREIIYKNDKE
-412 SKVAQTDTVLTILD
+412 SKIAQTDTVLTILD

-431 KSGTMRAQV
+431 KSGSMRAQV
-440 ENLATSN
+440 ENLSTSN

-479 DYVYGRDSS
+479 DYVYGRDAS
-488 EAHNTAPFPPNGGDV
+488 EAHNTTPFPPNGGDI
-503 VNMNLFSGSSIKTL
+503 VNMNLFSGSSVKTL
-517 KFNKNA
+517 KFDKNA
-523 VNDLSQQN
+523 VNDLNQQN

-553 NDVNSTSLA
+553 NDVNSTSFV
-562 EFYRDLRV
+562 EFYRNLKV
-570 GISTDK
+570 GVSTDK
-576 EEASYGFEVQDAISK
+576 EEANYGFEVQDAIAN

-597 NNVVKVNSDD
+597 NEVVKVNSDD

-620 ANAKVISAVD
+620 ANAQVISAVD
-630 EMIQV
+630 EMIQT

>member
-1 MFSTLSVSQTGLS
+1 MFSTLSVSQTGLNT
-14 SSKYAIDNVSN
+14 SKYAIENVSN

-36 KRVADLSEVRLN
+36 KRVADLSEIRLN
-48 GVHITGQGVSFDGIS
+48 GVHITGQGVNFDGIS

-95 KIFAETTGLN
+95 KIFAETDS
-105 PSGFSV
+105 SGFSV
-111 DLDRY
+111 DLNRY

-136 KTQGSVIVESLQKL
+136 KTQGAVIVESLQNL
-150 YASVEK
+150 YSSIEK

-173 KILKEIAD
+173 QILKEIAD

-242 IENRLTN
+242 IEDRLTP

-254 NHIRQNSDGSSTVF
+254 NHIRQNADGSSTVF
-268 DSLKYNA
+268 DSLKYNS
-275 DFTSKAPY
+275 DFTPKAPY
-283 DTDDTITY
+283 DVDDTITY
-291 KLNNEFSVSVT
+291 KLNNEFSVSVK
-302 IGETITGNWDG
+302 IGEPIDFDG
-313 DPNTPDTTMT
+313 DPSTPNVL
-323 VDNDNLT
+323 VDNNNIT
-330 RAFMVKINNDSN
+330 RAFMVKINSDPN

-350 NGEYTLDTSGNK
+350 NGEYTLDASGNK
-362 VPMYPNS
+362 IPMYPNS
-369 DNYLRI
+369 DNYLKI

-380 GVDND
+380 GVDNE
-385 FTGRFSIERKTGIN
+385 FTGRFSIERKTGTD
-399 VDSRETIYKNDKE
+399 VDGRETIYKNDKE
-412 SKVAQTDTVLTILD
+412 SKIGQTDTVLTILD

-431 KSGTMRAQV
+431 KSGSMRAQV
-440 ENLATSN
+440 ENLSTSN

-455 LDQLDQFAQTL
+455 LNQLDQFAQTL

-479 DYVYGRDSS
+479 DYVYGRDGS
-488 EAHNTAPFPPNGGDV
+488 EAHNTAPFPPNGGDI
-503 VNMNLFSGSSIKTL
+503 VNMNLFSGSSVKTL
-517 KFNKNA
+517 KFDKNA
-523 VNDLSQQN
+523 VNDLNQQN

-553 NDVNSTSLA
+553 NDVNSTSFV
-562 EFYRDLRV
+562 EFYRNLKV
-570 GISTDK
+570 GVSTDK
-576 EEASYGFEVQDAISK
+576 EEANYGFEVQDAIAN

-597 NNVVKVNSDD
+597 NEVVKVNSDD

-620 ANAKVISAVD
+620 ANAQVISAVD
-630 EMIQV
+630 EMIQT

>member
-1 MFSTLSVSQTGLS
+1 MFSTLSVSQTGLNT
-14 SSKYAIDNVSN
+14 SKYAIENVSN

-36 KRVADLSEVRLN
+36 KRVADLSEIRLN
-48 GVHITGQGVSFDGIS
+48 GVHITGQGVNFGGIS

-68 YMYDKFMQES
+68 YMYDKFMQEG

-95 KIFAETTGLN
+95 KIFAETDS
-105 PSGFSV
+105 SGFSV
-111 DLDRY
+111 DLNRY

-136 KTQGSVIVESLQKL
+136 QTQGAVIVESLQNL
-150 YASVEK
+150 YSSIEK

-168 VNKVN
+168 VKKVN
-173 KILKEIAD
+173 QILKEIAD
-181 VNVKIEKYD
+181 INVKIEKYD

-219 GFYEIKIGGVVAVSN
+219 GFYEIKIGGVAAVSN

-242 IENRLTN
+242 IEDRLTP

-254 NHIRQNSDGSSTVF
+254 NHIRQNPDGSSTVF
-268 DSLKYNA
+268 DALKYNA
-275 DFTSKAPY
+275 DFTLKTPSY
-283 DTDDTITY
+283 DADDTITY
-291 KLNNEFSVSVT
+291 KLNNEFSVSVK
-302 IGETITGNWDG
+302 IGESITGNWDG

-330 RAFMVKINNDSN
+330 RAFMVKINSDPN

-350 NGEYTLDTSGNK
+350 NGEYTLDASGNK
-362 VPMYPNS
+362 IPMYPNS
-369 DNYLRI
+369 DNYLKI

-380 GVDND
+380 GVDNE
-385 FTGRFSIERKTGIN
+385 FTGRFSIERKTPIATTG
-399 VDSRETIYKNDKE
+399 REVIYRNENE
-412 SKVAQTDTVLTILD
+412 SKIAQSDTVLTILD

-431 KSGTMRAQV
+431 KSGSMRAQV

-479 DYVYGRDSS
+479 DYVYGRDAS
-488 EAHNTAPFPPNGGDV
+488 EARNTGPFPPNGGDI

-517 KFNKNA
+517 KFDKNA

-545 FKGGAQNP
+545 FKSGAQNS
-553 NDVNSTSLA
+553 NDVNSTSFV
-562 EFYRDLRV
+562 EFYRNLKV
-570 GISTDK
+570 GVSTDK
-576 EEASYGFEVQDAISK
+576 EEASYGFEVQDAIAN

-597 NNVVKVNSDD
+597 NEVVKVNSDD

-620 ANAKVISAVD
+620 ANAQVISAVD
-630 EMIQV
+630 EMIQT

>member
-1 MFSTLSVSQTGLS
+1 MFSTLSVSQTGLNT
-14 SSKYAIDNVSN
+14 SKYAIENVSN

-36 KRVADLSEVRLN
+36 KRVADLSEIRLN
-48 GVHITGQGVSFDGIS
+48 GVHITGQGVNFGGIS

-68 YMYDKFMQES
+68 YMYDKFMQEA

-95 KIFAETTGLN
+95 KIFAETDS
-105 PSGFSV
+105 SGFSV
-111 DLDRY
+111 DLNRY

-136 KTQGSVIVESLQKL
+136 QTQGAVIVESLQNL
-150 YASVEK
+150 YSSIEK

-168 VNKVN
+168 VKKVN
-173 KILKEIAD
+173 QILKEIAD
-181 VNVKIEKYD
+181 INVKIEKYD
-190 PSVNDLLDKRDLLE
+190 PSVNDLLDKKDLLE

-219 GFYEIKIGGVVAVSN
+219 GFYEIKIGGVAAVSN

-242 IENRLTN
+242 IEDRLTP

-254 NHIRQNSDGSSTVF
+254 NHIRQNADGSSTVF
-268 DSLKYNA
+268 DALKYNA
-275 DFTSKAPY
+275 DFTLKTPSY
-283 DTDDTITY
+283 DADDTITY

-302 IGETITGNWDG
+302 IGETIIGDWDG
-313 DPNTPDTTMT
+313 DPNTALTTMT

-330 RAFMVKINNDSN
+330 RAFMVKINSDPN

-350 NGEYTLDTSGNK
+350 NGEYTLDASGNK
-362 VPMYPNS
+362 IPMYPNS
-369 DNYLRI
+369 DNYLKI

-380 GVDND
+380 GVENE
-385 FTGRFSIERKTGIN
+385 FTGRFSIERKTGTA

-412 SKVAQTDTVLTILD
+412 SKIAQSDTVLTILD

-431 KSGTMRAQV
+431 KSGSMRAQV

-479 DYVYGRDSS
+479 DYVYGRDAS
-488 EAHNTAPFPPNGGDV
+488 EAHNTAPFPPNGGDI

-517 KFNKNA
+517 KFDKNA

-545 FKGGAQNP
+545 FKSGAQNS
-553 NDVNSTSLA
+553 NDVNSTSFV
-562 EFYRDLRV
+562 EFYRNLKV
-570 GISTDK
+570 GVSTDK
-576 EEASYGFEVQDAISK
+576 EEASYGFEVQDAIAN

-597 NNVVKVNSDD
+597 NEVVKVNSDD

-620 ANAKVISAVD
+620 ANAQVISAVD
-630 EMIQV
+630 EMIQT